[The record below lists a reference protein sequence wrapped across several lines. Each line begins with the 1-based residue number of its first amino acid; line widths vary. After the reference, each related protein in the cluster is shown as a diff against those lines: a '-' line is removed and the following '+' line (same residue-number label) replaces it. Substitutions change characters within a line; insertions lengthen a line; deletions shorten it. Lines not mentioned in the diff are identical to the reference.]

1 MFTQETRK
9 FVFEKLE
16 RAADG
21 DPLGRLIDLFLI
33 GLIALNVLTVIL
45 ESVVWIEQDYGFAFF
60 MVDIVSVSIFSVEY
74 ILRVWSSIENPLY
87 ANKRFP
93 RLAYMLSPLAVIDL
107 IAILPF
113 FISFY
118 VSFDLRFLRVLRL
131 LRVLKLSRYSSA
143 MSMILDVFRDERRV
157 LFAAFYIL
165 MVLLVLAASG
175 AYLVE
180 HRVQPDKFGS
190 IPQAMWW
197 AMATLTTVGYG
208 DVTPITAVG
217 QVFGSVI
224 AIIGI
229 IMAALPA
236 GILASSLA
244 DQLRSR
250 RKQLASRFLSAL
262 QDGVIDPEEEEALEE
277 LRKELGLSP
286 RLAAEIRQQAHNK
299 RLEIIGLHCT
309 HCGKPVSGSRR
320 KH

>member
-1 MFTQETRK
+1 MLTPETRK
-9 FVFEKLE
+9 FIFEKLE
-16 RAADG
+16 RSPPG
-21 DPLGRLIDLFLI
+21 DVLGRLVDFFLI
-33 GLIALNVLTVIL
+33 GLIALNVVTVIL
-45 ESVVWIEQDYGFAFF
+45 ESVPWIEQGYGSVFF
-60 MVDIVSVSIFSVEY
+60 IVDIISVTIFSVEY
-74 ILRVWSSIENPLY
+74 MLRVWSSIESPLY
-87 ANKRFP
+87 KDAHFP
-93 RLAYMLSPLAVIDL
+93 RLAYVLSPMAMIDL
-107 IAILPF
+107 VAILPF
-113 FISFY
+113 FISIY
-118 VSFDLRFLRVLRL
+118 VPFDLRFLRVLRL

-143 MSMILDVFRDERRV
+143 MSMILDVFRDESRV
-157 LFAAFYIL
+157 LFASFYIL
-165 MVLLVLAASG
+165 IVLLVLAASG

-208 DVTPITAVG
+208 DVTPITAAG
-217 QVFGSVI
+217 QIFGSIV

-229 IMAALPA
+229 VMAALPA

-250 RKQLASRFLSAL
+250 RKQLASRFLAAL
-262 QDGVIDPEEEEALEE
+262 QDGVIDPKEEEDLEM

-299 RLEIIGLHCT
+299 RLEIVGIRCA
-309 HCGKPVSGSRR
+309 HCGKPVVAPRR